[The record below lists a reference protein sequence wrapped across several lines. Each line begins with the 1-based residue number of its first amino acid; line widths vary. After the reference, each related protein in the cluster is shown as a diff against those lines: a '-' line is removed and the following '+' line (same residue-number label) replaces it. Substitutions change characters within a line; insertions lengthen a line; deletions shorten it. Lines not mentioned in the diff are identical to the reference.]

1 MQKKTKTIL
10 IVLTSLVAACCV
22 MVGIGSVT
30 SGGGDTTTSSVS
42 TSAPTTTNPPVTTT
56 AAPTAEELLI
66 GKWRDSADMSG
77 YEFFEDGTVEVT
89 YVNLTVPFINIPV
102 NGTTKGTYTVKDDTI
117 ITKFSIYSATIDTIF
132 KFKVTEKELSMTNL
146 EEFETATYMR
156 VEKGSE
162 PDTSAPATNTTSEPA
177 TKNDDVVLYDDELVG
192 SWLSSDSKI
201 RYNFTYDGTV
211 DVKPAGSAD
220 TYSGIYLTDG
230 TKLTVQYVKN
240 GKKITEKFSYKVSK
254 NSMSLTDS
262 SKNQVLFVREG
273 TGSVSVS
280 EDELYG
286 KWMDGANVSG
296 YEFKPDGLVEVTY
309 ANFTI
314 PVVNIPINGTFTG
327 AYSVEDGLLTVSL
340 SLRGVPMNNTYS
352 FEIKGN
358 TLSLQNVE
366 TGDRTTYIKQ

>member
-77 YEFFEDGTVEVT
+77 YEFFGDGTVEVT

-102 NGTTKGTYTVKDDTI
+102 NGTTKGTYTVKDDTV

-192 SWLSSDSKI
+192 SWVSSDSKI